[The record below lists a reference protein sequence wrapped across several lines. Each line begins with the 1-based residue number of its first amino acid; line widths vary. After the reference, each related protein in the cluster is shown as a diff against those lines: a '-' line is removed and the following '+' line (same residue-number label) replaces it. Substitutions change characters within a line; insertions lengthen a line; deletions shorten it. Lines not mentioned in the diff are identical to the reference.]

1 MQSKKYLY
9 DIAFLACVNSN
20 LLIVSLCTSSCEFAH
35 CCVIFPFSVSQQGW
49 LGPHL
54 DKALHGNQQTI
65 TNFWLTCSPF
75 LLNVLMNLLVFTDF
89 LFQIP
94 QTGWDKLFLS
104 FIPAETGKATAKTNK
119 ANVRNGNCKW
129 SDPIYEATRL
139 LQDVRTKKYDD
150 KLYKLIV
157 AMVLLFLTQPVYC
170 LVESFVPIK
179 DLASN

>member
-9 DIAFLACVNSN
+9 DIAFLACVNLN
-20 LLIVSLCTSSCEFAH
+20 LLIVALCSSYCEFAH
-35 CCVIFPFSVSQQGW
+35 CCVI
-49 LGPHL
+49 L
-54 DKALHGNQQTI
+54 DKALHRNQQTI

-75 LLNVLMNLLVFTDF
+75 LLSVLMNLLVFMDS